1 MENEKKKK
9 KEYYING
16 IRMIPT
22 EDEEQ
27 AWLFSWAKLRE
38 NKFPE
43 LCLLHHIPNGGKR
56 SKSEAARF
64 KAMGV
69 KPGVADLFLPVARC
83 GYHGLYIEL
92 KALDGKVSAEQKNF
106 LAAAKEQG
114 FLCAVMYGGQAAA
127 ELIESYLR
135 GEVSPE

>member
-1 MENEKKKK
+1 MK
-9 KEYYING
+9 KENYING

-27 AWLFSWAKLRE
+27 IWLFSWAKI
-38 NKFPE
+38 NSGKWPE
-43 LCLLHHIPNGGKR
+43 LELMHHIPNGGMR

-69 KPGVADLFLPVARC
+69 KRGVSDVFLPVSKG

-92 KALDGKVSAEQKNF
+92 KAKDGRLEKEQKEWI
-106 LAAAKEQG
+106 AAVREQG
-114 FLCAVMYGGQAAA
+114 YYAAVCYGGFEAANLVEA
-127 ELIESYLR
+127 YMN
-135 GEVSPE
+135 GEVAKP